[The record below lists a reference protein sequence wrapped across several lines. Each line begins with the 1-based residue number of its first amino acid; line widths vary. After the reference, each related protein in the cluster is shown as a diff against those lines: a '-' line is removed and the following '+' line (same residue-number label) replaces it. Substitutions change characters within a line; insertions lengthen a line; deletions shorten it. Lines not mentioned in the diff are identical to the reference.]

1 MRGASS
7 FAGGGGWDRPEA
19 ACPPGRRPAAGP
31 AGGFNAVQK
40 LFTNRGQRAAGKV
53 GKRITPRP
61 SAEPIRVQRSDD
73 NAAVIVVL
81 GQKVAQ
87 DAGCQASGDT
97 DPVGMLGMRPG

>member
-1 MRGASS
+1 MPART
-7 FAGGGGWDRPEA
+7 
-19 ACPPGRRPAAGP
+19 PPRRRPSP
-31 AGGFNAVQK
+31 RLNAVQK